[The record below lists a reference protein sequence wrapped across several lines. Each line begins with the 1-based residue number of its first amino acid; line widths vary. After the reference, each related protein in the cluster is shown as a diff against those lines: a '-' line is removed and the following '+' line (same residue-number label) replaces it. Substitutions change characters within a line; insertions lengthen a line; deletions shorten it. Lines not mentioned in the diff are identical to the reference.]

1 MCFQRGCSKVRQH
14 LSMVSTDRKQAQNH
28 GRAEGTGEGILPSS
42 SRENGEGE
50 SKGDQKPKCRSQYQT
65 VNSRTETRGRER
77 TRSAGA
83 KKMIW
88 FHEVENIAS
97 RLLFSP

>member
-1 MCFQRGCSKVRQH
+1 MSGKRITTKMVNTFQVCIYERKMIRKLVARRIMCFQRGCSKVRQH

-50 SKGDQKPKCRSQYQT
+50 SKGDQKPKCRY
-65 VNSRTETRGRER
+65 
-77 TRSAGA
+77 
-83 KKMIW
+83 
-88 FHEVENIAS
+88 
-97 RLLFSP
+97 